1 MCPSP
6 STCLAVPSGWELP
19 SVIRS
24 PAGLGPAPEAPVLVQ
39 RPLAVPRA
47 GFRGSAVS
55 LAPRLLY
62 HPNGD
67 FRTEALLFL
76 WFLHEKPQA
85 QGG

>member
-1 MCPSP
+1 M
-6 STCLAVPSGWELP
+6 
-19 SVIRS
+19 
-24 PAGLGPAPEAPVLVQ
+24 LVQ